1 MSSPDKT
8 RKQLRSKFK
17 TLTSWYNELREKHV
31 FLAQQPDEHLTDA
44 HLTHLEIQLSSLDF
58 ETGQVSSTIPHFFLP
73 ATQERIENTWNA
85 GSDGASIQ
93 DHHFSS
99 SGFCQDYSWGCNLM
113 REVAGHHW
121 TLARCHSEPWAPIG
135 ISQSSTWA
143 YQSGNRQYSV
153 GGVFD
158 IDGISKSHRILHL
171 TTDCVGDDS
180 KLTASEV
187 MAMLDFMLSE
197 MGAQITETKR
207 AFDRREVPRRVH
219 FIYPGHFD
227 GALKIQCTKLH
238 NFDITNYKRLVKSL
252 LRWTVPTPCGNTTA
266 KNSLPEVSE
275 SSEESEYTSDS
286 SS

>member
-135 ISQSSTWA
+135 YAELLYIGICTNTSSKASPRARHGRTNRATDNILSVVSLISMGSASPIA
-143 YQSGNRQYSV
+143 YSISRQ
-153 GGVFD
+153 
-158 IDGISKSHRILHL
+158 
-171 TTDCVGDDS
+171 
-180 KLTASEV
+180 TASE
-187 MAMLDFMLSE
+187 MIA
-197 MGAQITETKR
+197 
-207 AFDRREVPRRVH
+207 
-219 FIYPGHFD
+219 
-227 GALKIQCTKLH
+227 
-238 NFDITNYKRLVKSL
+238 
-252 LRWTVPTPCGNTTA
+252 
-266 KNSLPEVSE
+266 
-275 SSEESEYTSDS
+275 SSRPPK
-286 SS
+286 